1 MPVSFPTIPPTV
13 LAPSLPTLR
22 PLAPQWMYTGV
33 GILPTL
39 LLMGGS
45 VLLAVHSALRVLP
58 QFALIEPVG
67 RHCPEAVLR
76 RALKEGGL
84 QPEEAAAL
92 AAQLGVEL
100 PAERLTV
107 RRRRSWRPP
116 SAAGSERGGPAGG
129 QESAARRVL
138 RRLLSIKPQRAASV
152 AGSDDGSDGGV
163 SDSGSEPGSPLGG
176 RGGSRRSLED
186 LKSASMADLLRFLST
201 SGAPPGAGA
210 GAGAGGA
217 GSTAVTPSAVAAAAS
232 TSALAA
238 TPKSARSS
246 FVGCGASES
255 GGIDSGEGGL
265 RRNKSASSLAAMLQ
279 AGAGGGHGGGG
290 HGHGAGE
297 PSSNVEL
304 AGEMLRALL
313 LKQARAGQ
321 PITPRA
327 LPE

>member
-1 MPVSFPTIPPTV
+1 
-13 LAPSLPTLR
+13 
-22 PLAPQWMYTGV
+22 MYTGV

-100 PAERLTV
+100 PPEKATP
-107 RRRRSWRPP
+107 RRRLSWRPP
-116 SAAGSERGGPAGG
+116 SIAGSERSAPAGPPD
-129 QESAARRVL
+129 SAARRVL
-138 RRLLSIKPQRAASV
+138 RRLLSIKPTRGASI
-152 AGSDDGSDGGV
+152 AGSEAGDAGTASEESSDD
-163 SDSGSEPGSPLGG
+163 EREAPGSAAGPSSG
-176 RGGSRRSLED
+176 RAGSRRSLEG
-186 LKSASMADLLRFLST
+186 LKSASMADLLRLLSNSGVPPGST
-201 SGAPPGAGA
+201 GAPGASSA
-210 GAGAGGA
+210 AA
-217 GSTAVTPSAVAAAAS
+217 TTPSAAAA
-232 TSALAA
+232 TAA
-238 TPKSARSS
+238 AGGLLSSGTPRSGRSS
-246 FVGCGASES
+246 LPGCGASDGGTLES
-255 GGIDSGEGGL
+255 FDGQM
-265 RRNKSASSLAAMLQ
+265 RRPKSASNLAAMLQ
-279 AGAGGGHGGGG
+279 HTPGGGHGGGGG
-290 HGHGAGE
+290 HGHGASE

-321 PITPRA
+321 PITPHA
-327 LPE
+327 PLAPPQDE